1 MAIELVNEDVIKQ
14 AQLGDQESID
24 IILKEYKNLIY
35 LNIRNYFIIGA
46 EQDDLLQEGTI
57 GLLKALKAYEKGKI
71 VVYVCDT
78 ASCASSRLAPR

>member
-35 LNIRNYFIIGA
+35 LNIRNYFI
-46 EQDDLLQEGTI
+46 
-57 GLLKALKAYEKGKI
+57 
-71 VVYVCDT
+71 
-78 ASCASSRLAPR
+78 